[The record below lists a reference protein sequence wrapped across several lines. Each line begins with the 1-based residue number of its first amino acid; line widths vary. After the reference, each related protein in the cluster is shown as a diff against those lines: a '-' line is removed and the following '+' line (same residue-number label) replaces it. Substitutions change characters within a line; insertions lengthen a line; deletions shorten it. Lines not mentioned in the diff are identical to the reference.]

1 MLDIEFKDVR
11 PTLEQFVREHHCTV
25 LVTPDTE
32 RLVYCIGIRIGKN
45 WSERH
50 EIPSHLF
57 TDENI
62 IKELNAMYEELTKG
76 ATA

>member
-1 MLDIEFKDVR
+1 MLDIDFKDVR
-11 PTLEQFVREHHCTV
+11 PTLEQFIREHHCTI

-32 RLVYCIGIRIGKN
+32 RLTYDIGMRLGNN

-50 EIPSHLF
+50 EIKADDF

-62 IKELNAMYEELTKG
+62 IKELNAMYDELTKG
-76 ATA
+76 ETA